1 MAGAPLRAPARV
13 LGVLG
18 GMGPAATLD
27 FHAKL
32 LAADA
37 GALLDQDHL
46 RVIIDSNPLVPDRNL
61 AVAGLGPS
69 PGPVLADMAR
79 GLERAGAQGLVMTCN
94 AAHAF
99 RAEVEAAVS
108 IPLIDIVEAT
118 ARATARRVPGLER
131 AGVLASSGCL
141 DARLYPDAFAPL
153 GVEVVELRAA
163 WRDRF
168 TALLYRIKAGDVGAG
183 ARLEMREIAGALADA
198 GAQAVVAGCT
208 EAPLVLDD
216 GELDVPM
223 IDSTAALVAAALAF
237 ARGGA
242 PRE

>member
-1 MAGAPLRAPARV
+1 MARPPARV

-37 GALLDQDHL
+37 GPLVDQDHL

-61 AVAGLGPS
+61 AVAGRGLS
-69 PGPVLADMAR
+69 PGPVLARMAL
-79 GLERAGAQGLVMTCN
+79 GLERAGADGLVMVCN

-99 RAEVEAAVS
+99 RAEVEAAVA
-108 IPLIDIVEAT
+108 IPLIGIVEAT
-118 ARATARRVPGLER
+118 AAAAVRRVPALAR
-131 AGVLASSGCL
+131 AGVLASSGAL
-141 DARLYPDAFAPL
+141 DARLYPQAFAPL
-153 GVEVVELRAA
+153 GVEVVEPQGV
-163 WRDRF
+163 WRERF
-168 TALLYRIKAGDVGAG
+168 MALLYRIKAGYTGEASR
-183 ARLEMREIAGALADA
+183 AEMRAIAQMLVDE

-208 EAPLVLDD
+208 EVPLVLDD
-216 GELDVPM
+216 GELAAPV

-237 ARGGA
+237 ARG
-242 PRE
+242 

>member
-1 MAGAPLRAPARV
+1 MART

-27 FHAKL
+27 FHSKL

-37 GALLDQDHL
+37 GALVDQDHL

-61 AVAGLGPS
+61 AVAGRGPS

-79 GLERAGAQGLVMTCN
+79 GLERAGAQGLVMVCN

-99 RAEVEAAVS
+99 RADVEAAVAV
-108 IPLIDIVEAT
+108 PLIGIVEAT
-118 ARATARRVPGLER
+118 AQAAVLRLPGLER

-153 GVEVVELRAA
+153 GVEVVEPRGV
-163 WRDRF
+163 WRERF
-168 TALLYRIKAGDVGAG
+168 MALLYRVKAGEVGEASRG
-183 ARLEMREIAGALADA
+183 EMRAIAEALVGE

-208 EAPLVLDD
+208 EVPLVLDD
-216 GELDVPM
+216 GELPVPLV
-223 IDSTAALVAAALAF
+223 DSTAALVAAALAF
-237 ARGGA
+237 ARG
-242 PRE
+242 

>member
-1 MAGAPLRAPARV
+1 MART

-27 FHAKL
+27 FHSKL

-37 GALLDQDHL
+37 GALVDQDHL

-61 AVAGLGPS
+61 AVAGRGPS

-79 GLERAGAQGLVMTCN
+79 GLERAGAQGLVMVCN

-99 RAEVEAAVS
+99 RADIEAAVAV
-108 IPLIDIVEAT
+108 PLIGIVEAT
-118 ARATARRVPGLER
+118 VQAAVRRVPGLER

-153 GVEVVELRAA
+153 GVGVVEPRGV
-163 WRDRF
+163 WRERF
-168 TALLYRIKAGDVGAG
+168 MALLYRIKAGEVGEASRG
-183 ARLEMREIAGALADA
+183 EMRAIAEALVGE

-208 EAPLVLDD
+208 EVPLVLDD
-216 GELDVPM
+216 GELPVPVV
-223 IDSTAALVAAALAF
+223 DSTAALVAAALAF
-237 ARGGA
+237 ARDGG
-242 PRE
+242 